1 MKYLFLISTVILF
14 LLLSCED
21 VNVLTEYSGKGTIKS
36 GTGTFFI
43 SADDSR
49 NFLPK
54 NLSDDYKIDGLRIE
68 FRGNIEKNDQ
78 GPPNMEVIEL
88 TYIKKI

>member
-1 MKYLFLISTVILF
+1 MKYLLLITIVILS
-14 LLLSCED
+14 LSCED
-21 VNVLTEYSGKGTIKS
+21 INVQTEYSGRGTLKS

-43 SADDSR
+43 ASDDSR

-54 NLSDDYKIDGLRIE
+54 NLSDEFKVDGLRVE

-78 GPPNMEVIEL
+78 GPPNIEVIKL